1 MAQQVHAAFISPAG
15 AAAHNSIHASLSSGF
30 AHYDGPEYDADT
42 LLPALLGSGN
52 PATLAEAAAIILA
65 GKDYINGHFAL
76 ADVTVGDHIY
86 AHKVPDAA
94 HTITAVMAPWAP
106 IEAALSEAARL
117 LVNDATAKYEAHRL
131 NTGGVWHAAVDTV
144 NNVGTPNSFSALE
157 WTDLKGVE
165 RTNLLKA
172 LWNDHVVLTS
182 GGVHWG
188 PDTGNQISAV
198 NATYDAV
205 DGADW
210 IKWLAL
216 LTELRTKF
224 IAHPPT
230 ASHALVD
237 NTNIVSAPLPS
248 VPAGT
253 FDLVNDELTQ
263 WNLHVPSTT
272 YHPMADAGSQTSITS
287 VATLA
292 DMLAA
297 AQQIYA
303 KALSHVTAAP
313 LSRPVRIVV

>member
-1 MAQQVHAAFISPAG
+1 MAQQVHAAYMSPAA

-30 AHYDGPEYDADT
+30 SHYDGPEYDADT
-42 LLPALLGSGN
+42 LLPALLGSAN
-52 PATLAEAAAIILA
+52 PTSLAEAAAIVLA
-65 GKDYINGHFAL
+65 AKDYINGHFAL

-94 HTITAVMAPWAP
+94 HTITATMAPWGP
-106 IEAALSEAARL
+106 IEAALSEAARV

-131 NTGGVWHAAVDTV
+131 NTGGVWHAAVDTL
-144 NNVGTPNSFSALE
+144 NNVGTPTSFSAMD
-157 WTDLKGVE
+157 WTPLKGIE

-182 GGVHWG
+182 GGVHSVA
-188 PDTGNQISAV
+188 DTGNKISAV

-205 DGADW
+205 DGPEW
-210 IKWLAL
+210 IVWLAL
-216 LTELRTKF
+216 LTEMRTKF

-230 ASHALVD
+230 ASHALAD
-237 NTNIVSAPLPS
+237 NTNIVTAPVPT

-253 FDLVNDELTQ
+253 YDLVNDELTQ

-272 YHPMADAGSQTSITS
+272 YHAMADAGSQTSITS

-292 DMLAA
+292 DFLAA
-297 AQQIYA
+297 AQQLYT

-313 LSRPVRIVV
+313 THRAVRIVV